1 MEQQATESRAAKVLL
16 KRGVKVPVTAPLFLR
31 LFGKKTINLSVTAP
45 TTRTLLEIADKY
57 LDMRIT
63 DTKDI
68 TLADAFTLYKK
79 HSKGMT
85 EIVSL
90 CILNESRK
98 FWRHKILARF
108 LDKKL
113 QQDEISYLFHLIIV
127 YGGVEDFIN
136 SIRLMETIR
145 ITKPMNLSPKEKTS

>member
-31 LFGKKTINLSVTAP
+31 LLGKKTINLNVHAP
-45 TTRTLLEIADKY
+45 TSNTLLAIADKY
-57 LDMRIT
+57 LEMRIA

-68 TLADAFTLYKK
+68 TLADAFAFYKK
-79 HSKGMT
+79 HGKTMT
-85 EIVSL
+85 EIVAL
-90 CILNESRK
+90 CILNQPQK

-108 LDKKL
+108 IDKKL